1 MRCPPLPVPL
11 ILVAFNGCS
20 SGDGPTGTKTLSLT
34 VDVATV
40 GHSQNPDGYH
50 VRLNGSDAGLAA
62 PDDTLFL
69 FDLEPGEYAVELS
82 GIAGNC
88 HSPSALQTVAVSA
101 TEHARASFAVACDS
115 VLKGVILF
123 TRITTAPG
131 GGKSEVFQ
139 IQPDGS
145 GEQLVTE
152 GSGATASPDGRQIVF
167 TRSYPG
173 LSIVRMNVDGT
184 VPVDLTPSTT
194 YDQCPVWSP
203 DGGWIAFSSM
213 RSGEWQLYLM
223 RPDGRDQHRLTTS
236 GRQEACGVSWSP
248 DASRVT
254 FGRSTVDFSGSH
266 VVVINADGTG
276 EQVLSAEPVDG
287 SPAWS
292 PDGTQIVFNSVRS
305 GTNQIWLM
313 QADGQSPQRLT
324 TGPEFFYG
332 RPLWS
337 PEGAEVVFDRSDVNP
352 GTLYRMGADGTNIT
366 PVTSGP
372 TGWDQPSQWLP

>member
-1 MRCPPLPVPL
+1 
-11 ILVAFNGCS
+11 
-20 SGDGPTGTKTLSLT
+20 
-34 VDVATV
+34 
-40 GHSQNPDGYH
+40 
-50 VRLNGSDAGLAA
+50 
-62 PDDTLFL
+62 
-69 FDLEPGEYAVELS
+69 
-82 GIAGNC
+82 
-88 HSPSALQTVAVSA
+88 VAVSA

-139 IQPDGS
+139 IRPDGS
-145 GEQLVTE
+145 GMQLVTE
-152 GSGATASPDGRQIVF
+152 GSEATASPDGRHLVF
-167 TRSYPG
+167 TRSNPVN
-173 LSIVRMNVDGT
+173 SIFRMNVDGT
-184 VPVDLTPSTT
+184 EPVDLTPSTP

-203 DGGWIAFSSM
+203 DGNWIAFSSM

-248 DASRVT
+248 DASRLT
-254 FGRSTVDFSGSH
+254 FGRATADFSGSDL
-266 VVVINADGTG
+266 VVINADGTG
-276 EQVLSAEPVDG
+276 EQVLSPDPQDG

-305 GTNQIWLM
+305 GTNQIWLI
-313 QADGQSPQRLT
+313 QANGQFPQQLT
-324 TGPEFFYG
+324 SGAEFFHG

-337 PEGAEVVFDRSDVNP
+337 PDGTEVVFDRSDANP
-352 GTLYRMGADGTNIT
+352 ATVYRMRADGTNIT
-366 PVTSGP
+366 AVTSGP